1 MQVLDEIE
9 LRPATAD
16 PPPLGL
22 PLRTGT
28 VALLALACFL
38 PRAVAAWQWD
48 ILWGDTLHYVHAS
61 LALERGDFKNGFAE
75 FGLNIYPLM
84 LIPLRHLG
92 VDWQIA
98 GKWFS
103 VLVATLAVV
112 PLWGWLRRMFDDRI
126 ALLACLVYALHG
138 KLIAISPLIIR
149 DSTFWLLLAT
159 TLYYL
164 WRAVNEMRLSY
175 YLAAG
180 AGLTLAVYTRTEG
193 WLLLIPLVGWTACR
207 WSASVGWT
215 SESVGILTDSE
226 VHPTCHHARGPR
238 PSVRA
243 RLAAGAMAC
252 LAVLPASLAVVNAT
266 WLREQPR
273 WEILRENHWQI
284 MLDWWRPPDAV
295 TAASPPAERP
305 TSPGANVGQI
315 ANLPGRLASN
325 TASLSSAIP
334 RTDATSALQET
345 PPLRSIVLPEVL
357 PPEKSAPL
365 WLLTFKLMERAAKG
379 FTWVGSVLLLFGI
392 AANWR
397 TFLRPEHL
405 ALLAMNIL
413 LLVVSGIRYR
423 SAGLDLRYFMPMVI
437 VGLPWMAIGGQY
449 LVTAALRLLR
459 RRGRLSFAAQ
469 RSFAYGIAAILIVCS
484 LLDAPMSAAAH
495 MRRHAALGRWMLDH
509 SGSTPTLA
517 GNIDV
522 DDLSLDAFYAQGRF
536 VGAIEPREC
545 LMVPPP
551 DVVATRAA
559 DFLVLWNSD
568 DLKREQLALIEQ
580 RIAGY
585 GGYQRVSTDELP
597 AGENDVMLFERR

>member
-9 LRPATAD
+9 LRPALAA
-16 PPPLGL
+16 PPAPGL
-22 PLRTGT
+22 PRRPGT
-28 VALLALACFL
+28 VALLVLACLL

-48 ILWGDTLHYVHAS
+48 VLWGDTLHYIHAS
-61 LALERGDFKNGFAE
+61 VALERGDFKNGFAE

-103 VLVATLAVV
+103 VLAATLAVV
-112 PLWGWLRRMFDDRI
+112 PLWGWLRRMFDDRT

-159 TLYYL
+159 TLYCL
-164 WRAVNEMRLSY
+164 WRAVNELRFSY

-193 WLLLIPLVGWTACR
+193 WLLLIPLLGWTASR
-207 WSASVGWT
+207 WRAWAAKRTVPFLLGQKSGQS
-215 SESVGILTDSE
+215 S
-226 VHPTCHHARGPR
+226 
-238 PSVRA
+238 RA
-243 RLAAGAMAC
+243 RLAAGAIAC
-252 LAVLPASLAVVNAT
+252 LAVLPASLAIVNAT

-284 MLDWWRPPDAV
+284 VLDWWRVPDAAK
-295 TAASPPAERP
+295 AASPHALDQPSP
-305 TSPGANVGQI
+305 TSSVGQV
-315 ANLPGRLASN
+315 ANLPGRLATCPTSN
-325 TASLSSAIP
+325 TVPNP
-334 RTDATSALQET
+334 RTNQTGEPQI
-345 PPLRSIVLPEVL
+345 PPPSHSIILPPVS

-365 WLLTFKLMERAAKG
+365 WLLTFKLLERAAKG
-379 FTWVGSVLLLFGI
+379 FTWVGSLLLLFGI
-392 AANWR
+392 SAHWR

-405 ALLAMNIL
+405 ALLAMNLL

-437 VGLPWMAIGGQY
+437 VGLPWMALGAQY
-449 LVTAALRLLR
+449 LVTAALGLLR
-459 RRGRLSFAAQ
+459 RRGRLSFAMQ
-469 RSFAYGIAAILIVCS
+469 RALVCGSAAILIVCS
-484 LLDAPMSAAAH
+484 LLDAPLSAAAH
-495 MRRHAALGRWMLDH
+495 MRRHAALGRWIRDH
-509 SGSTPTLA
+509 SGTAPTLA
-517 GNIDV
+517 GNIDI
-522 DDLSLDAFYAQGRF
+522 DDMSLDTFYSQGKF
-536 VGAIEPREC
+536 VGTVGPREC

-551 DVVATRAA
+551 DIVARRAA
-559 DFLVLWNSD
+559 DFLVLWNSED
-568 DLKREQLALIEQ
+568 MKREQLALIEQ

-585 GGYQRVSTDELP
+585 GGYRRVPPPVLP
-597 AGENDVMLFERR
+597 AGENAVMLFERR